1 MEQVNNELHLLQVGE
16 TEHSTRYCP
25 IKIII
30 IHKSAY
36 PTRNIICIV
45 ALHLID
51 FVNLQK
57 LTWYLGMSTLK
68 TILVLARLQS
78 YYCLGLCLDKE
89 KINRRKQIFNLN
101 VVYFSY
107 T

>member
-1 MEQVNNELHLLQVGE
+1 MAQVNDELHLLQVGE
-16 TEHSTRYCP
+16 TEHSTRDCP

-45 ALHLID
+45 AFYLID
-51 FVNLQK
+51 SVNIQE
-57 LTWYLGMSTLK
+57 LTWYLGTSMLK
-68 TILVLARLQS
+68 TILVLASLQS

-89 KINRRKQIFNLN
+89 KKLTAENKSL
-101 VVYFSY
+101 

>member
-1 MEQVNNELHLLQVGE
+1 MEQVNDELHLLQVGE
-16 TEHSTRYCP
+16 TEHSTRDCP
-25 IKIII
+25 IKFTM

-36 PTRNIICIV
+36 PTRNIIRIV
-45 ALHLID
+45 ALNVID

-57 LTWYLGMSTLK
+57 LTWYLRISRLK
-68 TILVLARLQS
+68 TILVLASLQS

-89 KINRRKQIFNLN
+89 KINRRKQIINLN
-101 VVYFSY
+101 VAYFSY